1 MYILYIPLNCML
13 GTMTFSHILAS
24 VLGASNKLL
33 YDGLS
38 ATEAR
43 NWMALLTN
51 CEIEV
56 KFSLNVLRI
65 TK

>member
-1 MYILYIPLNCML
+1 
-13 GTMTFSHILAS
+13 MTFSHILAN
-24 VLGASNKLL
+24 VLGSSNKLL

-51 CEIEV
+51 CEI
-56 KFSLNVLRI
+56 KLNFH
-65 TK
+65 

>member
-1 MYILYIPLNCML
+1 MNIQYLPLNCIL
-13 GTMTFSHILAS
+13 GTMTFSHILAN
-24 VLGASNKLL
+24 VLGSSNKLL

-51 CEIEV
+51 CEI
-56 KFSLNVLRI
+56 KLNFH
-65 TK
+65 

>member
-1 MYILYIPLNCML
+1 
-13 GTMTFSHILAS
+13 MTFSHILAN
-24 VLGASNKLL
+24 VLGSSNKLL

-51 CEIEV
+51 CER
-56 KFSLNVLRI
+56 KLNFH
-65 TK
+65 